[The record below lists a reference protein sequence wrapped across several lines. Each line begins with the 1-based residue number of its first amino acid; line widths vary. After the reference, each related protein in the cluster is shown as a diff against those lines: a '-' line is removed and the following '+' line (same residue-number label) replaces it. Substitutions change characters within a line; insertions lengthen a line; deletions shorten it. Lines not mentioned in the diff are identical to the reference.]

1 MATPHHRAE
10 AVLDIQ
16 SQQLQTAAT
25 SAVDRNPERT
35 KSAPFTG
42 FRFHHIGLA
51 CRDIQK
57 EAKAL
62 RLVGYEL
69 EGQHFTDPL
78 QKIHG
83 CFLVGPGP
91 RMELLAPVDES
102 SPILSWLNRDI
113 KMYHQAYEIES
124 IDPALKSLSAQ
135 HAVVVSRPKPAI
147 AFGGRKV
154 AFLMLPNSL
163 LVELIECPGV
173 QDATQG
179 LAR

>member
-1 MATPHHRAE
+1 MHT
-10 AVLDIQ
+10 Q
-16 SQQLQTAAT
+16 SQQVQTAAT
-25 SAVDRNPERT
+25 STVDRNLERT
-35 KSAPFTG
+35 NSVPLTG

-51 CRDIQK
+51 CRDIER

-91 RMELLAPVDES
+91 RMELLAPIDES
-102 SPILSWLNRDI
+102 SPVVSWLNQNI
-113 KMYHQAYEIES
+113 KMYHQAYEVDS

-163 LVELIECPGV
+163 LVELIERPGL
-173 QDATQG
+173 QEATQG
-179 LAR
+179 PAR

>member
-1 MATPHHRAE
+1 
-10 AVLDIQ
+10 VDSQ
-16 SQQLQTAAT
+16 SQQPRTV
-25 SAVDRNPERT
+25 AVPRVDGNPVRT
-35 KSAPFTG
+35 PIAPLTG

-51 CRDIQK
+51 CRDIEK

-62 RLVGYEL
+62 RLLGYEI

-102 SPILSWLNRDI
+102 SPIVSWLNRDV
-113 KMYHQAYEIES
+113 KMYHQAYEVEAIV
-124 IDPALKSLSAQ
+124 PALAVLSAQ
-135 HAVVVSRPKPAI
+135 HAVVVSRAKPAV
-147 AFGGRKV
+147 AFGRRKV
-154 AFLMLPNSL
+154 AFLMLPNNL
-163 LVELIECPGV
+163 LVEMIESPGLE
-173 QDATQG
+173 DATQG